1 MNEYSEIENKLK
13 QSNLEVDNLLN
24 ELVNIRLICLYNNK
38 VLVRE
43 NILPNINLQK
53 SLLANDVII
62 ESVNTALNLT
72 LDSINPIPFEYYND
86 YQKRY
91 YVVNISQEHLL
102 TLSDLYNNNEQIK
115 KLLDIESINDEIDK
129 KVLYMY
135 KKNNL
140 S

>member
-53 SLLANDVII
+53 SLLASDVII
-62 ESVNTALNLT
+62 ESVNTALNLI

-91 YVVNISQEHLL
+91 YVVNISQEQLL
-102 TLSDLYNNNEQIK
+102 TLSDLYHFS
-115 KLLDIESINDEIDK
+115 DIESITNGMDK
-129 KVLYMY
+129 QVLYMY

>member
-91 YVVNISQEHLL
+91 YVVNINQEQLL
-102 TLSDLYNNNEQIK
+102 TLSDLYHFS
-115 KLLDIESINDEIDK
+115 DIESINDEIDK
-129 KVLYMY
+129 QVLYMY

>member
-13 QSNLEVDNLLN
+13 QSNLEVDNILN

-53 SLLANDVII
+53 SLLASDVII
-62 ESVNTALNLT
+62 ESVNTALNLI

-91 YVVNISQEHLL
+91 YVVNISQEQLL
-102 TLSDLYNNNEQIK
+102 TLSDLYHFS
-115 KLLDIESINDEIDK
+115 DIESITNGMDK
-129 KVLYMY
+129 QVLYMY

>member
-53 SLLANDVII
+53 SLLASDVII
-62 ESVNTALNLT
+62 ESVNTALNLI

-91 YVVNISQEHLL
+91 YVVNISQEQLL
-102 TLSDLYNNNEQIK
+102 TLSDLYHFS
-115 KLLDIESINDEIDK
+115 DIESITDGMDK
-129 KVLYMY
+129 QVLYMY

>member
-91 YVVNISQEHLL
+91 YVVNISQEQLL
-102 TLSDLYNNNEQIK
+102 TLSDLYHFS
-115 KLLDIESINDEIDK
+115 DIESINDEIDK
-129 KVLYMY
+129 QVLYMY

>member
-13 QSNLEVDNLLN
+13 QSNIEVDNILN

-91 YVVNISQEHLL
+91 YVVNISQEQLL
-102 TLSDLYNNNEQIK
+102 TLSDLYHFS
-115 KLLDIESINDEIDK
+115 DIESINDEIDK
-129 KVLYMY
+129 QVLYMY